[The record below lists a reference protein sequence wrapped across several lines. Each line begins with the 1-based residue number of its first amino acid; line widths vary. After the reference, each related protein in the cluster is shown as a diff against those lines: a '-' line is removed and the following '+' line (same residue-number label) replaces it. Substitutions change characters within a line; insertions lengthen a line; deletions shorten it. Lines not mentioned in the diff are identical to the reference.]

1 MKLTNREKIMLQ
13 LLVLCAFLALIYFA
27 IIKPQ
32 LVYREKLQKQA
43 LGYSEIIE
51 SVKLKANIKNPVYKE
66 YKFINAKTHDLLER
80 YYPSIIQEKI
90 ILMLDEKIK
99 ASGIKI
105 DTIVFS
111 EPELMGINKAET
123 KNPNQAIQNKQSETV
138 TTDIA
143 SLESMTVSLT
153 FEGSYSQ
160 LYSFISSIELENRSI
175 AFNSLKITSTGVNTV
190 SGDILIAIYA
200 ITKPFEQD
208 EDYLNW
214 DITGEYGKYN
224 PFGFVQGLNPAAT
237 VTTSLPSIS
246 GTDTLDMKNGDF
258 FISLRPITSDLP
270 SITIGKLDDM
280 DRDTYIYADNIGY
293 EDIELQILQDGERFY
308 YGYKTQ
314 SYSYPSGYGKDF
326 IEFTPIGDELKVVVI
341 STARN
346 KDNDLNG
353 AKLSVIN
360 KTQWPLKLYI
370 KNDDASLP
378 RLKLDKLGDNVT
390 VVQE

>member
-32 LVYREKLQKQA
+32 LVYREKLEKQA

-99 ASGIKI
+99 ASGIKV
-105 DTIVFS
+105 DTFVFS
-111 EPELMGINKAET
+111 EPELSGI
-123 KNPNQAIQNKQSETV
+123 NQAIKNKQSETV
-138 TTDIA
+138 TTDA
-143 SLESMTVSLT
+143 SSLESMTISLS

-160 LYSFISSIELENRSI
+160 FYSFISSIELENRSI
-175 AFNSLKITSTGVNTV
+175 TLNNLKITSTGVNTV
-190 SGDILIAIYA
+190 SGDMLITIYA
-200 ITKPFEQD
+200 ISKPFEQD
-208 EDYLNW
+208 KDYLDW